1 MAYQT
6 PQIPDLAS
14 VLRTL
19 AAYAPV
25 RQVSQESSAVQPA
38 SNTQSS
44 TEELEE
50 GEYEPPNAL
59 IPEPY
64 PRQPTHPQP
73 IALPKPAVT
82 PPITPFT
89 DPRTILTWPAALRYV
104 TRTIARNEAAM
115 IRIRKLIDNQ
125 HQNERG
131 WWKGR
136 EELIKKQKERIEGRK
151 QVNEIL

>member
-1 MAYQT
+1 MAYQN

-25 RQVSQESSAVQPA
+25 RQVNQESSAIQPA
-38 SNTQSS
+38 PNTQPF
-44 TEELEE
+44 TEGLEE
-50 GEYEPPNAL
+50 GEYEPPSAL

-73 IALPKPAVT
+73 TVLPKPSVT
-82 PPITPFT
+82 PPVTPPT

-115 IRIRKLIDNQ
+115 VRIRKLIDNQ
-125 HQNERG
+125 HQNEQG